1 MQSPHPAAM
10 TFTTE
15 FYCIPS
21 SFSKLNPHVVRLAKS
36 NAEVSIEKG
45 TYACRMRGIQ
55 V

>member
-36 NAEVSIEKG
+36 NAKVCIENG
-45 TYACRMRGIQ
+45 THACLMWGIQ